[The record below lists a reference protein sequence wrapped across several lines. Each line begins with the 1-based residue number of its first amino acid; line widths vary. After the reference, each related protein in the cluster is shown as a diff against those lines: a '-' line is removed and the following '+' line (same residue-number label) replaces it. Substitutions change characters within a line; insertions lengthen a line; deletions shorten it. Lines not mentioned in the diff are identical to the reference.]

1 MQHVCVRCDECD
13 CCGCCFDATVNSA
26 SNGADPAVQGRELL
40 WATGESALRVAI
52 METIMHCSD
61 PSAKAAAC
69 VASGHVQS
77 GEEDRQKLLSR
88 EENFT

>member
-1 MQHVCVRCDECD
+1 
-13 CCGCCFDATVNSA
+13 
-26 SNGADPAVQGRELL
+26 
-40 WATGESALRVAI
+40 